1 MMLRLPRFAAVLSAA
16 CLLLASCSKDDTPP
30 APHVRPEVA
39 DRTVMMFLGGN
50 NNLLSNF
57 MANVKD
63 ASRFVSAHTLNDC
76 RLLAFIQPRTNLA
89 AVLELSYDYE
99 RGGCVI
105 DTLRKWQDAAFCSA
119 DGERISEVLGY
130 MAQEAPAKAY
140 GLIMGSHGTGLVPSQ
155 YMTLSSLRSPDAD
168 FWKKADGA
176 YETRWFG
183 SDKERST
190 DITTLSSCLTA
201 LRSEGVKFD
210 YLIFDACFMGNI
222 ETFYEL
228 RGCADY
234 LLGSPCE
241 IMSHGFPYEQ
251 AMPYLFADEGKSF
264 DLAGVCRSYVAFYD
278 TEYSVRS
285 ACITMAVSSELD
297 ALAATMKRVNAGAV
311 KSYNRNSLQ
320 RYEGLSSPLF
330 IDLGDYVEAMCDDPA
345 LLADF
350 YQQMERTFPTR
361 YHTPQYYSAYDKQM
375 HDISVP
381 DDRWYGVTVSEPSLK
396 YRTENQQTAWY
407 QATH

>member
-105 DTLRKWQDAAFCSA
+105 DTLRKWQDAAFCAA
-119 DGERISEVLGY
+119 DGERIREVLGY

-140 GLIMGSHGTGLVPSQ
+140 GLIMGSHGTGWVPSQ

-190 DITTLSSCLTA
+190 DNYDPLVLPDRAAQRRGEIRLPDFRCL
-201 LRSEGVKFD
+201 L
-210 YLIFDACFMGNI
+210 
-222 ETFYEL
+222 
-228 RGCADY
+228 
-234 LLGSPCE
+234 
-241 IMSHGFPYEQ
+241 HG
-251 AMPYLFADEGKSF
+251 
-264 DLAGVCRSYVAFYD
+264 
-278 TEYSVRS
+278 
-285 ACITMAVSSELD
+285 
-297 ALAATMKRVNAGAV
+297 
-311 KSYNRNSLQ
+311 
-320 RYEGLSSPLF
+320 
-330 IDLGDYVEAMCDDPA
+330 
-345 LLADF
+345 
-350 YQQMERTFPTR
+350 
-361 YHTPQYYSAYDKQM
+361 
-375 HDISVP
+375 
-381 DDRWYGVTVSEPSLK
+381 K
-396 YRTENQQTAWY
+396 YRDVL
-407 QATH
+407 

>member
-119 DGERISEVLGY
+119 DGERIREVLGY

-140 GLIMGSHGTGLVPSQ
+140 GLIMGSTV
-155 YMTLSSLRSPDAD
+155 R
-168 FWKKADGA
+168 DG
-176 YETRWFG
+176 
-183 SDKERST
+183 
-190 DITTLSSCLTA
+190 C
-201 LRSEGVKFD
+201 
-210 YLIFDACFMGNI
+210 
-222 ETFYEL
+222 
-228 RGCADY
+228 
-234 LLGSPCE
+234 P
-241 IMSHGFPYEQ
+241 
-251 AMPYLFADEGKSF
+251 
-264 DLAGVCRSYVAFYD
+264 
-278 TEYSVRS
+278 
-285 ACITMAVSSELD
+285 
-297 ALAATMKRVNAGAV
+297 
-311 KSYNRNSLQ
+311 RN
-320 RYEGLSSPLF
+320 
-330 IDLGDYVEAMCDDPA
+330 
-345 LLADF
+345 
-350 YQQMERTFPTR
+350 T
-361 YHTPQYYSAYDKQM
+361 
-375 HDISVP
+375 
-381 DDRWYGVTVSEPSLK
+381 
-396 YRTENQQTAWY
+396 
-407 QATH
+407 

>member
-1 MMLRLPRFAAVLSAA
+1 MLRLPRFAAVLSAA

-119 DGERISEVLGY
+119 DGERIREVLGY

-140 GLIMGSHGTGLVPSQ
+140 GLIMGSHGTGWVPSQ

-251 AMPYLFADEGKSF
+251 AMPYLFADEGRSF

-285 ACITMAVSSELD
+285 GLHHDGRLVGTRRAGRDDEAGKRRSRQVLQPE
-297 ALAATMKRVNAGAV
+297 LAAAVRRAELASVHRPGGLRRGHVRRSRPARGFLPADGA
-311 KSYNRNSLQ
+311 
-320 RYEGLSSPLF
+320 
-330 IDLGDYVEAMCDDPA
+330 
-345 LLADF
+345 
-350 YQQMERTFPTR
+350 
-361 YHTPQYYSAYDKQM
+361 H
-375 HDISVP
+375 VP
-381 DDRWYGVTVSEPSLK
+381 DPLPHPAVLLGL
-396 YRTENQQTAWY
+396 
-407 QATH
+407 

>member
-1 MMLRLPRFAAVLSAA
+1 MCIRDS
-16 CLLLASCSKDDTPP
+16 
-30 APHVRPEVA
+30 
-39 DRTVMMFLGGN
+39 
-50 NNLLSNF
+50 
-57 MANVKD
+57 
-63 ASRFVSAHTLNDC
+63 
-76 RLLAFIQPRTNLA
+76 
-89 AVLELSYDYE
+89 
-99 RGGCVI
+99 
-105 DTLRKWQDAAFCSA
+105 
-119 DGERISEVLGY
+119 
-130 MAQEAPAKAY
+130 
-140 GLIMGSHGTGLVPSQ
+140 
-155 YMTLSSLRSPDAD
+155 
-168 FWKKADGA
+168 
-176 YETRWFG
+176 
-183 SDKERST
+183 
-190 DITTLSSCLTA
+190 
-201 LRSEGVKFD
+201 
-210 YLIFDACFMGNI
+210 
-222 ETFYEL
+222 
-228 RGCADY
+228 Y

-251 AMPYLFADEGKSF
+251 AMPYLFADEGRSF